1 VYSLVEKWSSGNCDR
16 KARMDLPHS
25 ALGGG
30 GKRLGHVIAVDW
42 KWVGGKVKDHVS
54 MDVSRFE
61 DESLIESIV
70 LVASGEFQLSR
81 ICLDELTVVLKKSKQ
96 GRWWKRQRK

>member
-1 VYSLVEKWSSGNCDR
+1 
-16 KARMDLPHS
+16 
-25 ALGGG
+25 
-30 GKRLGHVIAVDW
+30 
-42 KWVGGKVKDHVS
+42 

>member
-1 VYSLVEKWSSGNCDR
+1 
-16 KARMDLPHS
+16 MDLPHS

-42 KWVGGKVKDHVS
+42 KWVKSKVKDHVS

-61 DESLIESIV
+61 DESVIGSNV
-70 LVASGEFQLSR
+70 LSVSGEFQLSR
-81 ICLDELTVVLKKSKQ
+81 VCLDELTVILKKFKQ
-96 GRWWKRQRK
+96 ER